1 MINTMTVQFT
11 GKNPTV
17 AHGVPVWAVVGLGR
31 SVRLTR
37 AHQVLEGYELPA
49 GEVGQLLGIEYQ
61 GGKVVAMVQFADR
74 IGSYEGLPFDQVEL
88 VY

>member
-31 SVRLTR
+31 SVGLTR
-37 AHQVLEGYELPA
+37 AHQVLEGYALPA

-61 GGKVVAMVQFADR
+61 GAE
-74 IGSYEGLPFDQVEL
+74 GSGDGAVRRPNRVLRGPSV
-88 VY
+88 